1 MNTSSAASEKNTL
14 VNFTNNPTRK
24 NSTLIFQL
32 SLAATFLFCLR
43 FWGDLPDFGM
53 ATFIGRSI
61 AIFGLLILASIITF
75 RFKWPVILGLVGMGI
90 LLSISWIQQ
99 NPNAEIVEMEK
110 EKSTHTSYMHMQP

>member
-1 MNTSSAASEKNTL
+1 MNASSAASEKNTFINL
-14 VNFTNNPTRK
+14 TNNPTRK

-53 ATFIGRSI
+53 SAYLGKSI

-75 RFKWPVILGLVGMGI
+75 RLKWPVILGLVGMGI

-110 EKSTHTSYMHMQP
+110 EKSAHTSYIQPQP

>member
-14 VNFTNNPTRK
+14 VNITDQPSKK

-43 FWGDLPDFGM
+43 FWTDLPDFGM
-53 ATFIGRSI
+53 ATYIGRSI
-61 AIFGLLILASIITF
+61 AIFGLLILASIIAY
-75 RFKWPVILGLVGMGI
+75 RFKWPVILGLVAMGI

-99 NPNAEIVEMEK
+99 NPNAELVEIEK
-110 EKSTHTSYMHMQP
+110 EKSTHTSYIQTQP